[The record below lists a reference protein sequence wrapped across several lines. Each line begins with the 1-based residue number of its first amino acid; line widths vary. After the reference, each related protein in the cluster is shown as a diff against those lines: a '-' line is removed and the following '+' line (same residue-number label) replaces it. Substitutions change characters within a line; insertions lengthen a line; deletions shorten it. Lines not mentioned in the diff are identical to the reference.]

1 MESGSSAPSPFVVR
15 SIEVTVGAGAPF
27 VALFLADTH
36 LTLCDARDDE
46 RSFRERAK
54 TNK

>member
-1 MESGSSAPSPFVVR
+1 MPSSTVLEKAGSMIFDNNSSAKSPFVVR

-36 LTLCDARDDE
+36 LTLCQ
-46 RSFRERAK
+46 
-54 TNK
+54 